1 MHRCLFVDHFDYLGD
16 ECKALELKVQG
27 VKRTD
32 VGLNPLMVR
41 HCHPVLLKYCGGT
54 EGQER
59 MQCLE
64 DHVESPETTAA
75 CRSRVLDEPILR
87 SKSVLLNPKVGT
99 ACKADLNFLIR
110 TRRCKA
116 PFQRLMLAHKDSGK
130 MPYGIAGAGR
140 RLRGNDNVI
149 DEVKKELKKKKKG
162 GGAPGGKGLLGKGLI
177 SEMEAAELRAAVKAA
192 SEELSGRDIECL
204 LEHEGAEQNHAR
216 RSKKKTAT
224 IWKDPS
230 KRWKGVQPM
239 CKQALLTVKRDR
251 AKDLRANPFGGEA
264 ACAADIAKFC
274 DGVPEGAGAVN
285 RCLQKHIAGGSSVVR
300 VGDITSMLIDVFR
313 TKSAQNKDSRLSDEC
328 AMLQGKIL
336 LDQAKD
342 FVANPLLE
350 YHCAVEVE
358 RYCKHIKV
366 RTSRR

>member
-1 MHRCLFVDHFDYLGD
+1 MQSFG
-16 ECKALELKVQG
+16 LKVQG

-149 DEVKKELKKKKKG
+149 DEVKKELKKKKKAAG
-162 GGAPGGKGLLGKGLI
+162 LRGKGLLGKGLI
-177 SEMEAAELRAAVKAA
+177 SEMGAAELRAAVKAA

-204 LEHEGAEQNHAR
+204 LEHEGAEQNHPR

-251 AKDLRANPFGGEA
+251 AKDLRARTRSA
-264 ACAADIAKFC
+264 ARPRARRTSPSSATACRKARARSTAASRSTSPATASFVWATSRAC
-274 DGVPEGAGAVN
+274 SST
-285 RCLQKHIAGGSSVVR
+285 SSVR
-300 VGDITSMLIDVFR
+300 RARR
-313 TKSAQNKDSRLSDEC
+313 T
-328 AMLQGKIL
+328 
-336 LDQAKD
+336 
-342 FVANPLLE
+342 
-350 YHCAVEVE
+350 
-358 RYCKHIKV
+358 
-366 RTSRR
+366 RTAG